1 MSKQLRKLVTS
12 VKSNLLDLDLS
23 ANDFIP
29 SSELSSWIDDILNL
43 IKELDECFNAIDE
56 GENSKKVW
64 DEYDSEEFKDYF
76 WDSDMS
82 CHSGNYEA
90 IVEKIDELE
99 ETGKFPEDLELY
111 RYMISNHDEL
121 CEVVRRELSRII
133 EII

>member
-29 SSELSSWIDDILNL
+29 SSELSGWIDDILNL

-56 GENSKKVW
+56 GASPKEIW
-64 DEYDSEEFKDYF
+64 DNYDPEEFKDYF

-82 CHSGNYEA
+82 CQTGNYEA
-90 IVEKIDELE
+90 IVEKINELE
-99 ETGKFPEDLELY
+99 ETGKFPEDLESY
-111 RYMISNHDEL
+111 RYMISHHDEL
-121 CEVVRRELSRII
+121 CEVVRRELSEII